1 MTDDLK
7 DLFERSLAERPPLP
21 PAPQMLARARAA
33 DRRRSAYLTTGSGV
47 AAVAAIAAVA
57 VVVPRLSG
65 PGGERVGSPP
75 NSPPS
80 AGAASA
86 SPMPLPST
94 PSASDPVPPG
104 KAGVPMSHGRNLM
117 NELLARVPSKYAATS
132 LVNYADAPAT
142 FDPTRNEGADP
153 YAINAIAVV
162 RITTQ
167 GNGGHAHRVHRPGQE
182 AGPGR
187 RPVCAGGGDQGRRPA
202 WTCGVIT
209 IGGRNIR
216 VTTAT
221 YPYSGRSISATLFL
235 GDGWLTVTEHLGAIL
250 PPDFTDPLPPD
261 ANPPAMA
268 GNDPGAAPR
277 NPALTDLPF
286 TAPQL
291 AEICA
296 APVMVPS
303 NLTRCSSRWASIVW
317 WAAHPSGNR
326 TGSFRC
332 TGSVDGCSSSRS
344 RMPARATTTHACRWR
359 DASTHSRPASR
370 WNAVA
375 SRRPDSGCRNTVTSY
390 SRPCRRFAVSTST
403 GTSPRAARSAATWSG
418 ARRRRRS
425 GPASTGVHHLRIA
438 RARGAPPAAG

>member
-167 GNGGHAHRVHRPGQE
+167 GKEGTLTAYIARDKKPDPAGDLCAPGVATRVG
-182 AGPGR
+182 
-187 RPVCAGGGDQGRRPA
+187 VPA

-303 NLTRCSSRWASIVW
+303 T
-317 WAAHPSGNR
+317 
-326 TGSFRC
+326 
-332 TGSVDGCSSSRS
+332 
-344 RMPARATTTHACRWR
+344 
-359 DASTHSRPASR
+359 
-370 WNAVA
+370 
-375 SRRPDSGCRNTVTSY
+375 
-390 SRPCRRFAVSTST
+390 
-403 GTSPRAARSAATWSG
+403 
-418 ARRRRRS
+418 
-425 GPASTGVHHLRIA
+425 
-438 RARGAPPAAG
+438 